1 MSTYS
6 TSSRDASRDRAESR
20 MVKHQHS
27 FSESGR
33 SSVPMWDSSD
43 PDRAPP
49 PLPLN
54 PGVPGS
60 PLTRSNTSKRIDE
73 AAALIAARARENTPS
88 AYTSNPPPT
97 SPDRNVIRAQ
107 NRRMQNLQSPGI
119 SRLSD
124 SLERRS
130 PDKGLRTAK
139 FVDFEDFP
147 SSKTTERSPT
157 RPRSETPTPTER
169 NPARSKETE
178 NTPPPSNMLALQTIR
193 NRQDATPLG
202 DITNG
207 TSSSVPTSYS
217 FDALSSQI
225 LSLTS
230 IVTNVQKEMS
240 SLNKRSKDNY
250 GDLMSLKEATTAR
263 DEDIRKSLRELI
275 AGLESKFTNLD
286 SRLLAA
292 PPDASKSTP
301 NLGMYFD
308 DKAHNGSPRPKS
320 LGLPRIGSPS
330 SFSAAL
336 DRDLTASP
344 SITCVDGAASIAL
357 LEKVLREMATRE
369 GQDKIM
375 GTLEAVKSQA
385 LVRSQSDAPIS
396 TAFDPAMM
404 SKLEDILVFMKD
416 MREESGSR
424 ALVRSSGND
433 SHKGPSNL
441 DLYLEGESKPAAL
454 AKAKSAAE
462 GRASM
467 SGSDSA
473 IDEVVAMLKSVK
485 QSLAQGGGLTNE
497 VKVLV
502 RELRGEVLGMGREI
516 AKKLEQTTASTKGSG
531 VEAQAAIR
539 DEVGMIVQQGLA
551 ELKEHMHH
559 IVQESGRRSAEQNR
573 PAVDT
578 QEVVRAVREVLAELP
593 QPREQPIRDPV
604 AEREELLIAVREA
617 WEDCKPEIALEH
629 FGLERDEILETL
641 KEGLKS
647 YQPQQPTAK
656 DAGATYEDVLEAVRK
671 GLADF
676 ELPPMPTPAGITRED
691 VFAAVCEAI
700 KGIEWPDMTAPR
712 GTDSDLTKDDVF
724 EAVREGLV
732 QHETVTRDQISDA
745 IKDSL
750 SQQDR
755 VAKEVEFNREDL
767 FDAIKACLEGEQNPL
782 GGMGERVIEA
792 MHEFLSSMKN
802 EFQQYSAASGKDTEQ
817 VLDALKDGLE
827 DLRADIESYVD
838 RAADV
843 TGKDEIIDTVKAG
856 FAAMQADL
864 DKGFAARS
872 NGAPNTPELL
882 DAMEKEFE
890 HLRETINKNMA
901 RNHALSDKDEI
912 LDAIRDIADDR
923 QSTLSSN
930 SEDIVRLVKEE
941 LEHLRT
947 ALAGALIKSGSS
959 LDRDEVLD
967 AIREGLGSSRQKIDG
982 NESILSN
989 TSELLDA
996 FQDGVDGIRA
1006 DIQKL
1011 TDRPVDLSASYEIL
1025 DALKTGIEDVRA
1037 DISRLQGKQAEE
1049 SDTAAARGQEM
1060 VIHDQNRITTEIEG
1074 LKVMIT
1080 QLRIKV
1086 EALDGMPGPP
1096 PPTETRIHK
1105 DDMNELQ
1112 DAIQQVQES
1121 VDRSQ
1126 TGETRIHKDD
1136 LDGLYS
1142 AIDHVTNAVNRVREA
1157 PPPELVLPENAASK
1171 EDTEAIETLLRNIKA
1186 RIDETL
1192 SPESEPLAKSSQID
1206 ALELALKEMK
1216 VAVAEA
1222 SERAAEQTNKE
1233 DFTLIELMLKD
1244 VQNSMDEFKSK
1255 LEEAKSEQV
1264 GLEKCDLEVVESL
1277 CLDIKSQIESSKP
1290 PDLSSLPSKEDIID
1304 VKNDLKSFREQF
1316 EADNGLTA
1324 QAFEARKIE
1333 HGGLATKIDDVK
1345 NIIGDLRDDLIGKVE
1360 GNAEGIVELNKVL
1373 GMHHDDMNKYATAA
1387 SIEEMSTMIK
1397 GELERHMDH
1406 HSTIKAEME
1415 ERDATL
1421 FTKHEETGAELKS
1434 VIEDKFNALMTKYDD
1449 AQLASDAKLSS
1460 LEERDG
1466 AHLEATNS
1474 TKAVVDDLK
1483 SLMDTLGTTVTETCE
1498 RISEDSKTVFGSI
1511 EETNSKVDNLHTANA
1526 FEHGVTREEVAK
1538 TLAAATRVEG
1548 SLSDHQPALLSAI
1561 HEVLG
1566 VVTQHYEHSQQQ
1578 TESFARATE
1587 EIKSGVDSIPAA
1599 IPPLLP
1605 ALPAAEQVR
1614 ELPAQKEYDD
1624 SELHDKLDT
1633 LLSRADP
1640 AKDISE
1646 LHDKLDNL
1654 LSQTTSTKEVSE
1666 VHDKLDTLLSHA
1678 NSAKDTSEVYDKL
1691 DILVSHANAA
1701 KEMYAGLEDHQKE
1714 TRDSL
1719 ANLLKLDEIHQQ
1731 VMSTAAEIASM
1742 VTTQAR
1748 LMGEHHDS
1756 KVAEATEAAIAL
1768 EKRTAQ
1774 KEKVEADIVTLN
1786 QEKNSLLESMATLRR
1801 EQEQLI
1807 GQTKKLTRDVAK
1819 LETALQIRQDEM
1831 REMNARAEVLER
1843 RILEGLVNQARA
1855 VKTSSKAIN
1864 RSKISPAER
1873 DASMSLKRVPSTTST
1888 AAARTSIKGGNSAI
1902 GSAISTALKKRT
1914 PLTSNAKAASTP
1926 RTSAVDRRILSTSHV
1941 TGNRGRNTP
1950 DMALMLA
1957 PVPKSTG
1964 LVSLKRSQSVKSNPS
1979 SYLNG
1984 RKASWNGAPT
1994 ELTDK
1999 ENFDVDHDE
2008 SDDDN
2013 HSEASTERRTSYGTS
2028 VMYTDS
2034 MTYGTGSELSGDSRR
2049 SASCDSSIVG
2059 TVNGHTDSIAE
2070 EDEEQETDENTQ
2082 TAMVLHNGRSD
2093 DHQANAGEENSM
2105 ALTTLEGGQSP
2116 NLEAD
2121 IMSDLQPP
2129 PAITEEGMKYHG
2141 SDSGLGTEPLTAGS
2155 ESHNEYF
2162 QMMA

>member
-6 TSSRDASRDRAESR
+6 ASSRDASRDRAESR
-20 MVKHQHS
+20 IVKHQHS

-73 AAALIAARARENTPS
+73 AAALIAARARENAPS
-88 AYTSNPPPT
+88 SYTSNPPPT

-119 SRLSD
+119 TRLSD

-130 PDKGLRTAK
+130 PEKGLRTAK

-147 SSKTTERSPT
+147 SSRTSERSPT
-157 RPRSETPTPTER
+157 RPRSETPTPTEKSS
-169 NPARSKETE
+169 ARSKESE
-178 NTPPPSNMLALQTIR
+178 NTPPSSNMLALQTIR
-193 NRQDATPLG
+193 TRQDATPLG

-207 TSSSVPTSYS
+207 ASPSMPTSYS
-217 FDALSSQI
+217 FDALSTQI

-230 IVTNVQKEMS
+230 IITSVQKEMT

-292 PPDASKSTP
+292 PPDATRSAS

-330 SFSAAL
+330 SFSASL
-336 DRDLTASP
+336 DRELTASP

-375 GTLEAVKSQA
+375 STLEAVKSQA
-385 LVRSQSDAPIS
+385 LVRAHSDTPTS

-416 MREESGSR
+416 MKEESGSR
-424 ALVRSSGND
+424 ALVRSNGND
-433 SHKGPSNL
+433 GSKGPSNL
-441 DLYLEGESKPAAL
+441 DLYLEGE
-454 AKAKSAAE
+454 AKMGKARSGAE
-462 GRASM
+462 GRASV
-467 SGSDSA
+467 SASDS
-473 IDEVVAMLKSVK
+473 VVDDIVTMLKSVK

-502 RELRGEVLGMGREI
+502 RELRGEVLGMGREL
-516 AKKLEQTTASTKGSG
+516 AKKLEQTSLPIKGAG
-531 VEAQAAIR
+531 PETQAAVT
-539 DEVGMIVQQGLA
+539 DEIATIVQQGLA

-559 IVQESGRRSAEQNR
+559 IVQESGRRSAEHVN

-578 QEVVRAVREVLAELP
+578 QEVVRAVRDVLADLP
-593 QPREQPIRDPV
+593 QPREQPLRDPV

-647 YQPQQPTAK
+647 YQPQQPSAK

-676 ELPPMPTPAGITRED
+676 ELPPIPAPAGITRED
-691 VFAAVCEAI
+691 VFAAVSEGI
-700 KGIEWPDMTAPR
+700 KGIEWPDMSASR
-712 GTDSDLTKDDVF
+712 GIDIDLTKDDVF
-724 EAVREGLV
+724 EAVREGLA
-732 QHETVTRDQISDA
+732 QHDTVTRDEISDA
-745 IKDSL
+745 VKEGL
-750 SQQDR
+750 SQHDR

-767 FDAIKACLEGEQNPL
+767 FDAIKSCLEGEQNPL

-792 MHEFLSSMKN
+792 MHEFLGSMKN
-802 EFQQYSAASGKDTEQ
+802 EFQQYSAANGKDTEQ

-856 FAAMQADL
+856 FVAMQADL
-864 DKGFAARS
+864 DKGFAARG

-890 HLRETINKNMA
+890 HLRETISKNMA
-901 RNHALSDKDEI
+901 RNNALSEKDEI

-923 QSTLSSN
+923 QSSLSGN
-930 SEDIVRLVKEE
+930 SEDIVRLVKDE
-941 LEHLRT
+941 LEHMRT
-947 ALAGALIKSGSS
+947 TLAGTLVKTSS
-959 LDRDEVLD
+959 SMDREEVLD
-967 AIREGLGSSRQKIDG
+967 AIREGLASSRPKIDG

-1037 DISRLQGKQAEE
+1037 DISRLHEKQTED
-1049 SDTAAARGQEM
+1049 SDTATARGQEM
-1060 VIHDQNRITTEIEG
+1060 VIHDQNRISTEIEG

-1086 EALDGMPGPP
+1086 EALDGMAGPP
-1096 PPTETRIHK
+1096 PATEARVHK
-1105 DDMNELQ
+1105 DDMMELQ

-1121 VDRSQ
+1121 VDRNHNV
-1126 TGETRIHKDD
+1126 EARIHKDD
-1136 LDGLYS
+1136 LEGLYT
-1142 AIDHVTNAVNRVREA
+1142 AIDQVTNAVNEVRDT
-1157 PPPELVLPENAASK
+1157 PPPALVMPENAASK

-1186 RIDETL
+1186 RLDEAI
-1192 SPESEPLAKSSQID
+1192 SPESEPLAKASQVD
-1206 ALELALKEMK
+1206 ALEFALREMK
-1216 VAVAEA
+1216 VVVDEA

-1244 VQNSMDEFKSK
+1244 IQSGMEEFRSK
-1255 LEEAKSEQV
+1255 LEESKTEQGSLDKS
-1264 GLEKCDLEVVESL
+1264 DLEVVESL
-1277 CLDIKSQIESSKP
+1277 CMDIKTQIENIKL
-1290 PDLSSLPSKEDIID
+1290 PDLGFLPCKDDITD

-1345 NIIGDLRDDLIGKVE
+1345 NIIGDLRDELIGKVE
-1360 GNAEGIVELNKVL
+1360 GSAEGIVELNKVL
-1373 GMHHDDMNKYATAA
+1373 GMHHDDMTRYATAA
-1387 SIEEMSTMIK
+1387 SIEEMSSMLK
-1397 GELERHMDH
+1397 DELERHMDH
-1406 HSTIKAEME
+1406 QSTIKAQME

-1421 FTKHEETGAELKS
+1421 FTKHEETGAELRS
-1434 VIEDKFNALMTKYDD
+1434 VIEDKFSALMTKYDD
-1449 AQLASDAKLSS
+1449 AQLASDAKLNS
-1460 LEERDG
+1460 LEERDS
-1466 AHLEATNS
+1466 AHLEATSS

-1483 SLMDTLGTTVTETCE
+1483 SLMDTLGTTVTETYD
-1498 RISEDSKTVFGSI
+1498 RISEDSKIVFGSI
-1511 EETNSKVDNLHTANA
+1511 EETNSKMDNLHTANA
-1526 FEHGVTREEVAK
+1526 FEHGLTREEIAK
-1538 TLAAATRVEG
+1538 TLAAATRLEG
-1548 SLSDHQPALLSAI
+1548 TLSDHQPAVLSAI
-1561 HEVLG
+1561 QEVLG

-1578 TESFARATE
+1578 TENFARATE

-1605 ALPAAEQVR
+1605 ALPAVEPVR
-1614 ELPAQKEYDD
+1614 EVSSQKEYDD

-1633 LLSRADP
+1633 LLSHASS
-1640 AKDISE
+1640 AKDFND
-1646 LHDKLDNL
+1646 LHDKLDTL
-1654 LSQTTSTKEVSE
+1654 ISQTNSSKDISE
-1666 VHDKLDTLLSHA
+1666 VHDKLDTLLSHSE
-1678 NSAKDTSEVYDKL
+1678 SAKDATELHYKL
-1691 DILVSHANAA
+1691 DTLVSHASEA
-1701 KEMYAGLEDHQKE
+1701 KEIFAGLEEHQKE
-1714 TRDSL
+1714 SRDSL
-1719 ANLLKLDEIHQQ
+1719 ANLGKLDEIHQQ
-1731 VMSTAAEIASM
+1731 VMSTAAEIAGM

-1768 EKRTAQ
+1768 EKRMAQ
-1774 KEKVEADIVTLN
+1774 KEKVEADIVYLN
-1786 QEKNSLLESMATLRR
+1786 EEKNNLLESMATLRR

-1855 VKTSSKAIN
+1855 VKTSSKTIN
-1864 RSKISPAER
+1864 RSRISPAER
-1873 DASMSLKRVPSTTST
+1873 DASMSLKRVPSTAST
-1888 AAARTSIKGGNSAI
+1888 ATARTSIKGGKSTI
-1902 GSAISTALKKRT
+1902 GNAVGTALKKRT
-1914 PLTSNAKAASTP
+1914 PLTSNTKAVSAP

-1957 PVPKSTG
+1957 PVPKTTG

-1979 SYLNG
+1979 SYVNG
-1984 RKASWNGAPT
+1984 RKASWNGVPT

-2013 HSEASTERRTSYGTS
+2013 HSETSTERRTSYGTS

-2034 MTYGTGSELSGDSRR
+2034 MTYGTGSSLSRDSRR
-2049 SASCDSSIVG
+2049 STSCGSSIVG
-2059 TVNGHTDSIAE
+2059 TINGQTDSIAE
-2070 EDEEQETDENTQ
+2070 EDEELETDENTQ
-2082 TAMVLHNGRSD
+2082 TAVVLRNA
-2093 DHQANAGEENSM
+2093 QASGNDGNDESQEDSM
-2105 ALTTLEGGQSP
+2105 ALTTMTGSRGTIVEEDML
-2116 NLEAD
+2116 
-2121 IMSDLQPP
+2121 SDMQPQ
-2129 PAITEEGMKYHG
+2129 PAVTEEGMKYHG

-2162 QMMA
+2162 HMTA

>member
-6 TSSRDASRDRAESR
+6 ASSRDASRDRAESR
-20 MVKHQHS
+20 IVKHQHS

-73 AAALIAARARENTPS
+73 AAALIAARARENAPS
-88 AYTSNPPPT
+88 GYTSNPPPT

-147 SSKTTERSPT
+147 SSKTSERSPT

-169 NPARSKETE
+169 NSARSKDTE
-178 NTPPPSNMLALQTIR
+178 NTPPPSTMLALQTIR

-207 TSSSVPTSYS
+207 ASPSVPTSYS
-217 FDALSSQI
+217 FDALSNQI

-230 IVTNVQKEMS
+230 IITSVQKEMS

-275 AGLESKFTNLD
+275 SGLESKFTNLD

-292 PPDASKSTP
+292 PPDASRSTP
-301 NLGMYFD
+301 NLGLYFD

-375 GTLEAVKSQA
+375 STLEAVKSQA
-385 LVRSQSDAPIS
+385 LVRSHPDAPVS

-416 MREESGSR
+416 MKEESGSR
-424 ALVRSSGND
+424 ALVRSSGHD
-433 SHKGPSNL
+433 GSKGPSNL
-441 DLYLEGESKPAAL
+441 DLYLEGESKA
-454 AKAKSAAE
+454 AKARSGVE
-462 GRASM
+462 GRIPL
-467 SGSDSA
+467 SGSDLA
-473 IDEVVAMLKSVK
+473 IDDIVTMLKSVK

-516 AKKLEQTTASTKGSG
+516 AKKLEQTTSPTKNAGA
-531 VEAQAAIR
+531 ETQAAMR
-539 DEVGMIVQQGLA
+539 DEVALIVQQGLA
-551 ELKEHMHH
+551 ELKEHIHH
-559 IVQESGRRSAEQNR
+559 IVQEGTRLSAEQNR

-578 QEVVRAVREVLAELP
+578 QEVVRAVRDVLAELP
-593 QPREQPIRDPV
+593 QSREQPIRDPV
-604 AEREELLIAVREA
+604 AEREELLLAVREA

-656 DAGATYEDVLEAVRK
+656 DAGASYEDVLEAVRK

-676 ELPPMPTPAGITRED
+676 DLPPIPAPAGITRDD
-691 VFAAVCEAI
+691 VLAAVCEGI
-700 KGIEWPDMTAPR
+700 KGIEWPDMSAPR
-712 GTDSDLTKDDVF
+712 GIDMELTKDDVF
-724 EAVREGLV
+724 EAVREGLE
-732 QHETVTRDQISDA
+732 QHDTVTRDQISDA
-745 IKDSL
+745 IKDGL
-750 SQQDR
+750 SQHDR

-767 FDAIKACLEGEQNPL
+767 FDAIKSCLEGEQNPL

-792 MHEFLSSMKN
+792 MHEFLGSMKN

-864 DKGFAARS
+864 DKGFAARG

-890 HLRETINKNMA
+890 HLRETISKNMA
-901 RNHALSDKDEI
+901 RNNALSEKDEI

-941 LEHLRT
+941 LEHMRT
-947 ALAGALIKSGSS
+947 TLAGTLVKNGSS
-959 LDRDEVLD
+959 LDREEVLD
-967 AIREGLGSSRQKIDG
+967 AVREGLASSRPKIDG

-1037 DISRLQGKQAEE
+1037 DISRLQEKHTDE
-1049 SDTAAARGQEM
+1049 SDTATAGGQEM
-1060 VIHDQNRITTEIEG
+1060 VIHDQSRISTEIEG

-1086 EALDGMPGPP
+1086 EALDGMAGPP
-1096 PPTETRIHK
+1096 PMTDARIHK

-1121 VDRSQ
+1121 IDRSHS
-1126 TGETRIHKDD
+1126 TETRIHKDD
-1136 LDGLYS
+1136 LEGLYA
-1142 AIDHVTNAVNRVREA
+1142 AIDHVTNAVNQVRDA
-1157 PPPELVLPENAASK
+1157 PQPELIMPENAASK

-1206 ALELALKEMK
+1206 ALEYALKEMK
-1216 VAVAEA
+1216 VVVDEA
-1222 SERAAEQTNKE
+1222 SERAAEPTNRE

-1244 VQNSMDEFKSK
+1244 VQSSIEEVRSK
-1255 LEEAKSEQV
+1255 VEEPKTEHG
-1264 GLEKCDLEVVESL
+1264 GLEKSDLEVVESL
-1277 CLDIKSQIESSKP
+1277 CLDIKTQIESIKP
-1290 PDLSSLPSKEDIID
+1290 PDLGSLPCKGDIAD
-1304 VKNDLKSFREQF
+1304 VKNDLKAFREQL

-1345 NIIGDLRDDLIGKVE
+1345 NIIGDLRDELIGKVE
-1360 GNAEGIVELNKVL
+1360 GSAEGIVELNKVL
-1373 GMHHDDMNKYATAA
+1373 GMHHDDMSKYATAA
-1387 SIEEMSTMIK
+1387 SIEEMSSMIK
-1397 GELERHMDH
+1397 DELERHMDH
-1406 HSTIKAEME
+1406 HSTIKAQME

-1434 VIEDKFNALMTKYDD
+1434 VLEDKFSALMTKYDD

-1460 LEERDG
+1460 LEDRDS

-1483 SLMDTLGTTVTETCE
+1483 SLMDTLGTTVAETCE
-1498 RISEDSKTVFGSI
+1498 RVSEDSKIVFGSI

-1526 FEHGVTREEVAK
+1526 FEHGVTREEIAK
-1538 TLAAATRVEG
+1538 TLAAATRLEG
-1548 SLSDHQPALLSAI
+1548 SLSDHQPAVLSAI
-1561 HEVLG
+1561 QEVLG

-1605 ALPAAEQVR
+1605 ALPATETIR
-1614 ELPAQKEYDD
+1614 DIPAQKEYDD

-1633 LLSRADP
+1633 LLSHANST
-1640 AKDISE
+1640 KDVSE
-1646 LHDKLDNL
+1646 LHDKLDTL
-1654 LSQTTSTKEVSE
+1654 LSQSTSSRAISE
-1666 VHDKLDTLLSHA
+1666 VQDKLDTLLSHA
-1678 NSAKDTSEVYDKL
+1678 DSAKNTTELHDKL
-1691 DILVSHANAA
+1691 DTLVSHASVA
-1701 KEMYAGLEDHQKE
+1701 KEMFAALEDHQKE

-1719 ANLLKLDEIHQQ
+1719 GNLRKLDEIHEQ
-1731 VMSTAAEIASM
+1731 VMSTAAEIAGM

-1774 KEKVEADIVTLN
+1774 KEKVEADIVSLN
-1786 QEKNSLLESMATLRR
+1786 EEKNSLLESMATLRR

-1831 REMNARAEVLER
+1831 REMNARAEILER

-1855 VKTSSKAIN
+1855 VKTSSRTIN
-1864 RSKISPAER
+1864 RSRISPAER

-1888 AAARTSIKGGNSAI
+1888 ATARTSIKGGKSAI
-1902 GSAISTALKKRT
+1902 GSAVGTALKKRT
-1914 PLTSNAKAASTP
+1914 PLTSNSKAASTP
-1926 RTSAVDRRILSTSHV
+1926 RTSTVDRRILSTSHV

-1999 ENFDVDHDE
+1999 ENFGDDHDE
-2008 SDDDN
+2008 SDDDD
-2013 HSEASTERRTSYGTS
+2013 HSETSTERRTSYGTS

-2034 MTYGTGSELSGDSRR
+2034 MTYGTGSTLSEDSRR
-2049 SASCDSSIVG
+2049 SASCGSSIVG
-2059 TVNGHTDSIAE
+2059 TVNGQTDSIAE
-2070 EDEEQETDENTQ
+2070 EDEEQETDENTH
-2082 TAMVLHNGRSD
+2082 TAMVLHNGQAAD
-2093 DHQANAGEENSM
+2093 DHQNNAIQQGSM
-2105 ALTTLEGGQSP
+2105 ALTTMDGSHSP
-2116 NLEAD
+2116 ILEAET
-2121 IMSDLQPP
+2121 MSDLQPP
-2129 PAITEEGMKYHG
+2129 PTITEEGMKYHG

-2155 ESHNEYF
+2155 EGHNDYF
-2162 QMMA
+2162 QMTA

>member
-6 TSSRDASRDRAESR
+6 ASSRDASRDRAESR

-73 AAALIAARARENTPS
+73 AAALIAARARENAPS
-88 AYTSNPPPT
+88 SYTSNPPPA

-119 SRLSD
+119 TRLSD

-147 SSKTTERSPT
+147 SGKTSERSPT

-169 NPARSKETE
+169 NSARSKEAE

-207 TSSSVPTSYS
+207 ASPAVPTSYS
-217 FDALSSQI
+217 FDALSNQI

-230 IVTNVQKEMS
+230 IITSVQKEMS

-292 PPDASKSTP
+292 PPDANRSTP

-308 DKAHNGSPRPKS
+308 DKVHNGSPRPKS

-336 DRDLTASP
+336 DRELTASP
-344 SITCVDGAASIAL
+344 SLTCVDGAASIAL

-375 GTLEAVKSQA
+375 STLEAVKSQA
-385 LVRSQSDAPIS
+385 LVRSHPDAPTPI
-396 TAFDPAMM
+396 AFDPAMM

-416 MREESGSR
+416 MKEESGSR

-433 SHKGPSNL
+433 STKGPSNL
-441 DLYLEGESKPAAL
+441 DLYLEGESKAATL
-454 AKAKSAAE
+454 GKTRSGPE
-462 GRASM
+462 GRVAM
-467 SGSDSA
+467 SGSEPV
-473 IDEVVAMLKSVK
+473 IDDIVAMLKSVK

-516 AKKLEQTTASTKGSG
+516 AKKLDQTTSPAKGSTL
-531 VEAQAAIR
+531 ETQAATR
-539 DEVGMIVQQGLA
+539 DEIAILVQQGLA

-559 IVQESGRRSAEQNR
+559 IVRESGRRSAEHNR

-578 QEVVRAVREVLAELP
+578 QEVVRAIREVLAELP
-593 QPREQPIRDPV
+593 QPAEQPIRDPV
-604 AEREELLIAVREA
+604 AERDELLAAVREA

-647 YQPQQPTAK
+647 YQPQQPTAR

-676 ELPPMPTPAGITRED
+676 ELPTIPAPTGITRED
-691 VFAAVCEAI
+691 ILAAVCEGI
-700 KGIEWPDMTAPR
+700 KGLEWPDMSAPR
-712 GTDSDLTKDDVF
+712 GIGTDLTRDDVF
-724 EAVREGLV
+724 DAVREGLA
-732 QHETVTRDQISDA
+732 QHDTVAKDHISDA
-745 IKDSL
+745 IKDGL
-750 SQQDR
+750 SQHDR

-767 FDAIKACLEGEQNPL
+767 FDAIKSCLEGEQNPL

-792 MHEFLSSMKN
+792 MHEFLGSMKN

-864 DKGFAARS
+864 DKGFAARG

-890 HLRETINKNMA
+890 HLRETISKNMA
-901 RNHALSDKDEI
+901 RSNALSEKDEI

-930 SEDIVRLVKEE
+930 SEDIVRLVKDE
-941 LEHLRT
+941 LEHMRT
-947 ALAGALIKSGSS
+947 ALAGALVKSGSS
-959 LDRDEVLD
+959 LDREEVLD
-967 AIREGLGSSRQKIDG
+967 AIREGIASSRPKMDG

-1037 DISRLQGKQAEE
+1037 DISRLQEKQSDE
-1049 SDTAAARGQEM
+1049 SDTSTNRGQEM

-1086 EALDGMPGPP
+1086 EALDGMAGPP
-1096 PPTETRIHK
+1096 PVTEARIHK

-1121 VDRSQ
+1121 VDRSH
-1126 TGETRIHKDD
+1126 TSEARIHKDD
-1136 LDGLYS
+1136 LEGLYA
-1142 AIDHVTNAVNRVREA
+1142 AIDQVNNAINGVRDA
-1157 PPPELVLPENAASK
+1157 PPPELVMPENTASK

-1192 SPESEPLAKSSQID
+1192 LPDSEPLARSSQID
-1206 ALELALKEMK
+1206 ALEFALKDLK
-1216 VAVAEA
+1216 VAVDDAT
-1222 SERAAEQTNKE
+1222 ERAAEQTNRE

-1244 VQNSMDEFKSK
+1244 VQTSMEEFRSK
-1255 LEEAKSEQV
+1255 LEEPKTEQGGLDKS
-1264 GLEKCDLEVVESL
+1264 DLEVVESL
-1277 CLDIKSQIESSKP
+1277 CLDIKTQIENIKQ
-1290 PDLSSLPSKEDIID
+1290 PDLGSLPCKDDITD
-1304 VKNDLKSFREQF
+1304 VKNDLKAFREQF

-1345 NIIGDLRDDLIGKVE
+1345 NIIGDLRDELIGKVE
-1360 GNAEGIVELNKVL
+1360 GSAEGIVELNKVL
-1373 GMHHDDMNKYATAA
+1373 GMHHDDMSKYATAA
-1387 SIEEMSTMIK
+1387 SVEEMSTMIK
-1397 GELERHMDH
+1397 DELDRHMDH
-1406 HSTIKAEME
+1406 QSTIKAEMA

-1434 VIEDKFNALMTKYDD
+1434 VIEDRFNALMTKYDD
-1449 AQLASDAKLSS
+1449 AQLASDAKLST
-1460 LEERDG
+1460 LEERDS

-1483 SLMDTLGTTVTETCE
+1483 SLMDVLGTTVTETCE

-1526 FEHGVTREEVAK
+1526 FEHGVTREEIAK

-1548 SLSDHQPALLSAI
+1548 SLSDHQPAVLSAI
-1561 HEVLG
+1561 QEVLG

-1605 ALPAAEQVR
+1605 ALPAVEAAR

-1633 LLSRADP
+1633 LLSRP
-1640 AKDISE
+1640 SSAKDISE
-1646 LHDKLDNL
+1646 LHDKLDTL
-1654 LSQTTSTKEVSE
+1654 LSRDNSSTAISE

-1678 NSAKDTSEVYDKL
+1678 GSVENNTGLHDKL
-1691 DILVSHANAA
+1691 DTLVSHASEA
-1701 KEMYAGLEDHQKE
+1701 KEIFAGLEDQQKE

-1719 ANLLKLDEIHQQ
+1719 ANLQKLDEIHQQ

-1786 QEKNSLLESMATLRR
+1786 EEKNSLLESMALLKR

-1855 VKTSSKAIN
+1855 VKTSSKTIN
-1864 RSKISPAER
+1864 RSRISPAER
-1873 DASMSLKRVPSTTST
+1873 DASMSLKRVPSTAST
-1888 AAARTSIKGGNSAI
+1888 ATARTSIKGGKSAI
-1902 GSAISTALKKRT
+1902 GSAVGTALKKRT
-1914 PLTSNAKAASTP
+1914 PLTSNSKAASTP
-1926 RTSAVDRRILSTSHV
+1926 RTSAIDRRILSTSHV

-1984 RKASWNGAPT
+1984 RKASWNGAPS

-1999 ENFDVDHDE
+1999 ENFDHDE

-2013 HSEASTERRTSYGTS
+2013 HSETSTERRTSYGTS

-2034 MTYGTGSELSGDSRR
+2034 MTYGTGSTLSRDSRR
-2049 SASCDSSIVG
+2049 SASCGSSIVG
-2059 TVNGHTDSIAE
+2059 TVNGQTDSIAE
-2070 EDEEQETDENTQ
+2070 EDEEQEMDENIQ
-2082 TAMVLHNGRSD
+2082 TAMVLHNAQSAD
-2093 DHQANAGEENSM
+2093 SHQRDSTQQGSM
-2105 ALTTLEGGQSP
+2105 ALSTMDGSHSP
-2116 NLEAD
+2116 IVEAET
-2121 IMSDLQPP
+2121 MSDLQPP
-2129 PAITEEGMKYHG
+2129 PTITEEGMKYHG

-2162 QMMA
+2162 HMTA